1 MGQYAKDLTIGK
13 TTEEIIAEQNAA
25 LQMWYKATP
34 SDRMEVEQAIAEYTR
49 NGKQP
54 SDKVITILGR
64 MAWYCTVKDINP
76 QTKGEQREN
85 GDNNE

>member
-1 MGQYAKDLTIGK
+1 MGQYATGLTIGK
-13 TTEEIIAEQNAA
+13 TTEDIIAEQNAA
-25 LQMWYKATP
+25 LQEWYNATP

-64 MAWYCTVKDINP
+64 LAWFCTVKDINLP
-76 QTKGEQREN
+76 TEREQR
-85 GDNNE
+85 